1 MDVNAE
7 GLRAAG
13 PAARLEDSKPG
24 DSLRPEIRAGERVWI
39 WGVPFAP
46 WTMSET
52 VAAIGELIQQGK
64 PRHIIAANTHY
75 VMLSNRD
82 PALRAI
88 NSGAEFIVADGMP
101 LVWASRFGRSP
112 IPERVAGSDLLF
124 HFSEEASVRGYS
136 LFLLG
141 GAEGVAEEAAQRL
154 TGLYPGLQVVGTACP
169 PFREWSTE
177 EEADLIADI
186 RAARPDFLITALTL
200 PRGDQWLAANLLALG
215 VPVVFNGGAASDFA
229 AGTIRRAPR
238 WLRRRGLEWA
248 FRLWLEPRRL
258 WLRYAQ
264 DACFIAR
271 MIAMSLWNFVR
282 SKAAHGH

>member
-1 MDVNAE
+1 MTFVLTVRTARQ
-7 GLRAAG
+7 GSWIRPTLLGFLRADKPTCSPRVN
-13 PAARLEDSKPG
+13 PANFEPNLAATAMKSTDAMP
-24 DSLRPEIRAGERVWI
+24 V
-39 WGVPFAP
+39 FAP
-46 WTMSET
+46 
-52 VAAIGELIQQGK
+52 LF
-64 PRHIIAANTHY
+64 
-75 VMLSNRD
+75 NRD
-82 PALRAI
+82 RALRAI

-124 HFSEEASVRGYS
+124 HFSGEASVRGYS

-169 PFREWSTE
+169 PFREWSTQ
-177 EEADLIADI
+177 EEADLIAGF

-215 VPVVFNGGAASDFA
+215 VPVVVNGGAESDFA
-229 AGTIRRAPR
+229 AGTICRAPR

-282 SKAAHGH
+282 SKAARGH